1 MKHLL
6 ILAFLGLSASLLA
19 QTGDSLFLPKLTGEL
34 YVPEARHLG
43 EIFFNNDWTESK
55 ILLSSGDTVSGEKIN
70 YQGYLDEVIWYNPS
84 NFTPFVLDKA
94 YIRAFWTTDNLG
106 NPVYFKNLQVRDS
119 TNSLKGIFAQVA
131 VEGRYSLYIQR
142 RVISLPDEIANG
154 KNGSYI
160 QKAYGKS
167 PIYYIKLSSG
177 QFLVLKQLNRRGFLN
192 LFPQQK
198 DALSA
203 LIRKNGIRLRT
214 ETGLIKVVRLMNN
227 E

>member
-6 ILAFLGLSASLLA
+6 ILAFLWLSASLHA
-19 QTGDSLFLPKLTGEL
+19 QTGDSLFLPKLTGEM
-34 YVPEARHLG
+34 YVPEARHIG
-43 EIFFNNDWTESK
+43 EIFFNSNWTESE

-70 YQGYLDEVIWYNPS
+70 YHGYQDEVIWYNPS

-94 YIRAFWTTDNLG
+94 HIRAFWTTDNLG
-106 NPVYFKNLQVRDS
+106 NPVHFKNLQVRDS
-119 TNSLKGIFAQVA
+119 TYSSPKCIFAQVA

-142 RVISLPDEIANG
+142 RIISLPDEVVNG
-154 KNGSYI
+154 KNGPYF
-160 QKAYGKS
+160 QKAYDKS

-177 QFLVLKQLNRRGFLN
+177 QFLVLKQLSRQGFLN
-192 LFPQQK
+192 LFPAQK

-214 ETGLIKVVRLMNN
+214 ETGLIKVVRLMNL
-227 E
+227 